1 MVAAG
6 AAADKTERHAGR
18 AGSRKAGLPD
28 PADLQ
33 SPQSKR
39 RLEEELSKL
48 ATNRETRQVR
58 PSFLPL
64 PVYRCCN
71 DLNENFENPCCNDFF
86 CDKFSLSQSCVGGD
100 DFSCGQ
106 SASSSKAGSQ
116 VTSPQKK
123 APSRSKTQ
131 SKPASKQPSKPASKV
146 PSKMASPAKAS
157 AKVSVLLLVI
167 HLPLYKKIVAA
178 MIFLF

>member
-6 AAADKTERHAGR
+6 AAADKTERHAGKV
-18 AGSRKAGLPD
+18 GSRKAGLPD

-71 DLNENFENPCCNDFF
+71 DLNEKIVAAMIFF
-86 CDKFSLSQSCVGGD
+86 CDNLKFSLLQSRIGGD

-123 APSRSKTQ
+123 APSRSKTP